1 MNDENRTELQLN
13 KKESSEAPAPITRA
27 ERNRLKAE
35 GKEVQPK
42 RTLWVQIRI
51 LPIWL
56 RILLVVILFVGAIA
70 LGVTIG
76 YGYMGDGNPA
86 DALKK
91 ETWVHILDIMNGK
104 E

>member
-1 MNDENRTELQLN
+1 MNNENRTELQLN
-13 KKESSEAPAPITRA
+13 KKESPAAPITRA
-27 ERNRLKAE
+27 ERRRLISE
-35 GKEVQPK
+35 GKAVPPK

-56 RILLVVILFVGAIA
+56 RILLVAGLFAGAIA

-76 YGYMGDGNPA
+76 YGYMGDGDPS

>member
-1 MNDENRTELQLN
+1 MNDENRTEIQLN
-13 KKESSEAPAPITRA
+13 KTDPPKAPITRA
-27 ERNRLKAE
+27 ERNRLKTE
-35 GKEVQPK
+35 GKEVRPK

-56 RILLVVILFVGAIA
+56 RILLVAVLIVGAIA

-91 ETWVHILDIMNGK
+91 ETWVHILDIMSGK
-104 E
+104 Q